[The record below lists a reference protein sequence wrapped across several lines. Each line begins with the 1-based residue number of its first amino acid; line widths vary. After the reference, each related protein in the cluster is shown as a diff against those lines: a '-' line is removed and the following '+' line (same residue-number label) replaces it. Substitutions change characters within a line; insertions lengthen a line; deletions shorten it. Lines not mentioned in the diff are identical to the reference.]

1 MENSTSDSVN
11 AALSEI
17 LRDDMNVDISR
28 VTRDSRLI
36 DDVGLDSVAFAVGM
50 VAIED
55 KLGVA
60 LTEEDL
66 LSCDTVGELEDAIL
80 AKTPAAP
87 SNSRN
92 VLASALSE
100 AMTSSPNALNVL
112 DADSGEWQRHPWDE
126 VHARA
131 QNVAQRID
139 GAPAVGLVG
148 EPNVEFLAAIP
159 GTFLA
164 GAALSILPGPI
175 RGADPDQWAQATL
188 TRFRSIGVTTVFSHG
203 TQLDRLR
210 GRDDAVALH
219 DVTEVAHDRRS
230 TTFTASSDGEIA
242 ILQGTAGSTGTP
254 KAARISPAAA
264 LANYRGL
271 VDRVVVDHNSRAHSW
286 LPIYHDMGLAF
297 MLTSVLGGA
306 DLWQAPTTSFAGNPF
321 GWLKWLT
328 ESRATMTAAPN
339 MAYNIVGKY
348 ARIVGDDVDLS
359 NLGFA
364 LNGGE
369 PVDCSGTERFAT
381 EMARFGFDPTAL
393 APSYGLAESTCAV
406 TVPIPFSG
414 LAVDEPTVAT
424 DAGESTR
431 RFAVLGDAIP
441 GMEVRINTDAQRG
454 TEVIGREVGDVEV
467 RGTSLMSGYVDDEPI
482 DRDAWLP
489 TGDIGYFVDGGLVV
503 CGRARNSSPSPA
515 ATSSPPRSNASPG
528 RSTACAKAQSSRWA
542 PVSRPHAPAW

>member
-1 MENSTSDSVN
+1 M
-11 AALSEI
+11 
-17 LRDDMNVDISR
+17 
-28 VTRDSRLI
+28 
-36 DDVGLDSVAFAVGM
+36 
-50 VAIED
+50 
-55 KLGVA
+55 
-60 LTEEDL
+60 
-66 LSCDTVGELEDAIL
+66 
-80 AKTPAAP
+80 
-87 SNSRN
+87 N

-100 AMTSSPNALNVL
+100 AMTRSPNALHVL

-126 VHARA
+126 VHTRA

-148 EPNVEFLAAIP
+148 EPSIEFLSAIP

-175 RGADPDQWAQATL
+175 RGADPDQWADATL
-188 TRFRSIGVTTVFSHG
+188 NRFRSIGVTTVFSHG
-203 TQLDRLR
+203 AQLDLLR

-230 TTFTASSDGEIA
+230 TTFTTSSDGQVA

-297 MLTSVLGGA
+297 MLTSALGGA
-306 DLWQAPTTSFAGNPF
+306 DLWQAPTTSFGGNPF

-339 MAYNIVGKY
+339 MAYNIIGKY

-369 PVDCSGTERFAT
+369 PVDCSGTQRFAT

-406 TVPIPFSG
+406 TVPMPFSG
-414 LAVDEPTVAT
+414 LAVDEPSVAT
-424 DAGESTR
+424 DTGESTR

-441 GMEVRINTDAQRG
+441 GMEVRINTDADRG
-454 TEVIGREVGDVEV
+454 TEVIGRAVGDVEV
-467 RGTSLMSGYVDDEPI
+467 RGTSLMSGYVDDDPI

-503 CGRARNSSPSPA
+503 CGRAKELITVAGRNVFPTEIERIAGQVDGVREGAVVAVGTGESSARPGLVIAAEFKGADEPA
-515 ATSSPPRSNASPG
+515 ARSELVARIASECGVVPADVVFMQPGALPRTSSGKLRRLEVKRNLEGANP
-528 RSTACAKAQSSRWA
+528 
-542 PVSRPHAPAW
+542 